1 MELDWKRN
9 GRREGNEGRGKK
21 KGRRGIRIRFSKKK
35 GCFSCGGCDFL
46 WKIEIGF
53 WDENEIYGKVRYLDN
68 VLMLGLGLISMI

>member
-9 GRREGNEGRGKK
+9 GRRKGNEGRGKK

-35 GCFSCGGCDFL
+35 RDVFRVCDFL

-68 VLMLGLGLISMI
+68 VLMLGLDLISMI